1 MKMKKTSNSKALIL
15 LSVLAIAISILAMV
29 LGFKNRD
36 DNSVRTAGII
46 GLCNLTI
53 LSCNVSNYC
62 KKKKESEE

>member
-1 MKMKKTSNSKALIL
+1 MKKTSNSKALIL

-29 LGFKNRD
+29 LGFKNKD

-62 KKKKESEE
+62 KKKNESEE

>member
-1 MKMKKTSNSKALIL
+1 MKKTSNSKALIL

-29 LGFKNRD
+29 LGFKNKD